1 MAVVAFLMTAV
12 RTGVRWYLIVVLMC
26 TSLIINDVQY
36 LFVYLLTICI
46 SLEECLFRSSAYFL
60 IGFVGL
66 FFLLL
71 SCVSSLYILNIS
83 LFSVRWFANI
93 FSSST
98 NSLVCY
104 ISSCLFLLLLFCFW
118 CQIQKITKTLVKKFT
133 TCFLLGF
140 YHFVVI
146 LMIA

>member
-1 MAVVAFLMTAV
+1 MSILASLTTAIL
-12 RTGVRWYLIVVLMC
+12 TGVRWYLIVVLIC
-26 TSLIINDVQY
+26 TSLIINDVEY

-46 SLEECLFRSSAYFL
+46 SLEKCLFSFCPFL
-60 IGFVGL
+60 IGFVDF

-71 SCVSSLYILNIS
+71 SCVSYLYILNIS
-83 LFSVRWFANI
+83 LLSDIWFANI
-93 FSSST
+93 FSNST
-98 NSLVCY
+98 SFLVCC

-118 CQIQKITKTLVKKFT
+118 CQIQKITKTYVKKLT

-140 YHFVVI
+140 SHFIVI